1 MNNFH
6 QKQIIIMTRILVPIM
21 MILFTIGCNGD
32 AIHSETADGVK
43 AENAQ
48 IFIRVNQV
56 GFRANDYKI
65 ATVISD
71 ADISGSAFKVIESKT
86 GKESVSGK
94 IVKGPSGWGNFPFGY
109 SVDFT
114 SLKKEGRY
122 YIDVAGK
129 KSPEFLISSRNYITI
144 TDSLLKFFKIQ
155 RCGPTNP
162 ILHDVCH
169 LYDANKLVGEL
180 RAGGIDVTGGWHD
193 AGDYTK
199 FLNTTAFTT
208 YLLLFSYEFNRTRY
222 ENDSDKNGVPDILD
236 EAKIGLDWLLRCNYA
251 PGKLVI
257 QVQDLKDQTVGWRMP
272 ENDTLRYERPAFAGI
287 GKNLVGLYSATM
299 SLASRIWK
307 DRIKNNEFSERCL
320 NAATNIYAVRNAVPN
335 VDKNP
340 IGMYQDSRFWGKL
353 ALGAIEMYNTTKKQ
367 EYLREAQTYADSAGS
382 DYWWS
387 WGDMNALA
395 HYKIAK
401 HVPRFSDYILNNLIA
416 FNDNRNKNLFQEG
429 TVFSWGTSHTFL
441 GIALH
446 AILYR
451 DLTGKNNFDSLAFS
465 QRDYILG
472 NNPWGVSFIYGY
484 GEKYTKYFH
493 SQVAYFN
500 GGYFPGGVAAGPAPK
515 AILDGY
521 NIERKNFS
529 YNKFNSADVL
539 YYDDRNDY
547 ITNEPTIVT
556 NATAIFVFGNLY
568 K

>member
-1 MNNFH
+1 MSSAFVLLM
-6 QKQIIIMTRILVPIM
+6 IIFISV
-21 MILFTIGCNGD
+21 GCNGD
-32 AIHSETADGVK
+32 AIHSETADGVNT
-43 AENAQ
+43 ENAQ
-48 IFIRVNQV
+48 VFIRVNQV
-56 GFRANDYKI
+56 GFKAADYKSAVI
-65 ATVISD
+65 ISD
-71 ADISGSAFKVIESKT
+71 ADISGSSFKVIESKT
-86 GKESVSGK
+86 GKEALTSK
-94 IVKGPSGWGNFPFGY
+94 ISPKPTGWGNFPYGY
-109 SVDFT
+109 SADFT
-114 SLKKEGRY
+114 SLNREGKY
-122 YIDVAGK
+122 YIDVAGR
-129 KSPEFLISSRNYITI
+129 KSPEFLISSRNYSNII
-144 TDSLLKFFKIQ
+144 DSLLKFYKVQ

-169 LYDANKLVGEL
+169 LFDSPKLVGDL

-208 YLLLFSYEFNRTRY
+208 YMLLFSYEFNKTRY
-222 ENDSDKNGVPDILD
+222 EKDSDKNGVPDILD
-236 EAKIGLDWLLRCNYA
+236 EAKVGLDWLLRCNYA

-272 ENDTLRYERPAFAGI
+272 ENDTLRFDRPAFAGI

-307 DRIKNNEFSERCL
+307 DRIKNAEFSEKCL
-320 NAATNIYAVRNAVPN
+320 NAANNIYAVRNAVPD

-340 IGMYQDSRFWGKL
+340 VGLYQDSKFWGKL

-367 EYLREAQTYADSAGS
+367 EYLREAQVYADSAGS

-401 HVPRFSDYILNNLIA
+401 HVPRFSNYILNNLTV
-416 FNDNRNKNLFQEG
+416 FNDNRSKNLFNEG

-451 DLTGKNNFDSLAFS
+451 TLTGDSRFDTLAFT

-472 NNPWGVSFIYGY
+472 NNPWGVSFIYGF
-484 GEKYTKYFH
+484 GEKYTRYFH

-500 GGYFPGGVAAGPAPK
+500 GNYLPGGVAAGPAPK
-515 AILDGY
+515 VLLDGY
-521 NIERKNFS
+521 KIERKNFS
-529 YNKFNSADVL
+529 FNKFNSADVL

-568 K
+568 R